1 MIFTQNTKIS
11 ESKNRK
17 IDQNEGWSRPF
28 GLKICEIIDFDA
40 EKNLVISILSESI
53 KKNPK
58 ETSKIP
64 LRYFAYGFGAM
75 KPMLFSK
82 QSKFLNIDIPYLYK
96 NRLEELNAI
105 FGQQQIESIANTL
118 NLIDNNKYERLE
130 NLKKINIQ
138 KCISWCQRYKLP
150 YNKIITTTNIF
161 LSKNSKE
168 F

>member
-1 MIFTQNTKIS
+1 MFFLDHCFSPYIVCKNFRLDDRELLIEKFYNIFNSFSEEQNITKI
-11 ESKNRK
+11 
-17 IDQNEGWSRPF
+17 
-28 GLKICEIIDFDA
+28 
-40 EKNLVISILSESI
+40 
-53 KKNPK
+53 
-58 ETSKIP
+58 
-64 LRYFAYGFGAM
+64 
-75 KPMLFSK
+75 
-82 QSKFLNIDIPYLYK
+82 LNIEIPYFYLCK
-96 NRLEELNAI
+96 IEELNAI
-105 FGQQQIESIANTL
+105 FGQQQIETIANTL